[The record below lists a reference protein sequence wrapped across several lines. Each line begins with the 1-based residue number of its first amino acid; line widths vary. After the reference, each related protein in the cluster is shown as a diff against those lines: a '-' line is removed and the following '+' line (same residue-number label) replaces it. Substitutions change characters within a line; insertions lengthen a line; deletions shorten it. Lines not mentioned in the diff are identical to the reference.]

1 MMSATPTK
9 WRIAHGL
16 HDVPSSK
23 DAKTFTLLVVR
34 KEGIKL
40 YGIYDLIEDVGR
52 KTEQANRNRPRLEIP
67 KALE

>member
-1 MMSATPTK
+1 
-9 WRIAHGL
+9 
-16 HDVPSSK
+16 
-23 DAKTFTLLVVR
+23 VVR